1 MNWWPQKR
9 VACGVFSYGAINFPQ
24 PNQNEKT
31 KESEFIHLVGILLL
45 LLLLSMLIGA
55 VTFHPDHALYLSAL
69 VSYLRFGSPLCSS
82 GGVKLIPCCCCC
94 FLLGRLDA
102 TVERD

>member
-45 LLLLSMLIGA
+45 LLLLLSMLIGA
-55 VTFHPDHALYLSAL
+55 VTFHPDHALYLCSRIL
-69 VSYLRFGSPLCSS
+69 SPFRFPPLQQ
-82 GGVKLIPCCCCC
+82 
-94 FLLGRLDA
+94 R
-102 TVERD
+102 RR